1 MGLHNLGYR
10 GWSGQLAPAWM
21 RWITIAGVGV
31 RCAWQSRWLRRL
43 LFISWLP
50 ALWFAAGFFIWE
62 QAQQYADWRDAFID
76 FARQFPQG
84 HVIRELVRLDNFT
97 DVPHARHTVWAW
109 LLYSFFRYPQALV
122 MVLMVGIIAPPLVS
136 QDLRSRAYL
145 LYFSRPLSRGEYI
158 LGKTATIWLYMI
170 AVSTVPALLLYLLGI
185 LLSPNLEVIWATWDL
200 PLRIVAASA
209 LLMIPMA
216 TLALCMSSMTE
227 ESRYAAFAWFT
238 LWVLGWF
245 AYGVMTS
252 IDMFHAMQHPSVDGT
267 IPMPTRDWTYLSLYH
282 TLGKVQSWAFGF
294 SDFESI
300 RLSAYILIGITLLS
314 LAILLRRVAAP
325 LKA

>member
-10 GWSGQLAPAWM
+10 RWNGRLAPVSA
-21 RWITIAGVGV
+21 RWITIASVGV
-31 RCAWQSRWLRRL
+31 RCAWQSHWLRRL
-43 LFISWLP
+43 LLVSWLP
-50 ALWFAAGFFIWE
+50 ALGFATGFFAWE
-62 QAQQYADWRDAFID
+62 QAQQYADWRFAIKD
-76 FARQFPQG
+76 FAHQFPQG
-84 HVIRELVRLDNFT
+84 HPLRELVRLNDFVNA
-97 DVPHARHTVWAW
+97 PQARHTVWAW

-122 MVLMVGIIAPPLVS
+122 MVLMVGIIAPPLIS

-145 LYFSRPLSRGEYI
+145 LYFSRPLSRSEYI
-158 LGKTATIWLYMI
+158 LGKTASIWVYMI
-170 AVSTVPALLLYLLGI
+170 AISTIPALILYLLGI
-185 LLSPNLEVIWATWDL
+185 LLSPNLAVIWATWDL

-209 LLMIPMA
+209 LLVIPMA

-252 IDMFHAMQHPSVDGT
+252 VDLIHAMQRSHVDGT
-267 IPMPTRDWTYLSLYH
+267 VSAPTTDWTYLSLYH

-294 SDFESI
+294 TDFQSI
-300 RLSAYILIGITLLS
+300 RLSAFILIGITLLS